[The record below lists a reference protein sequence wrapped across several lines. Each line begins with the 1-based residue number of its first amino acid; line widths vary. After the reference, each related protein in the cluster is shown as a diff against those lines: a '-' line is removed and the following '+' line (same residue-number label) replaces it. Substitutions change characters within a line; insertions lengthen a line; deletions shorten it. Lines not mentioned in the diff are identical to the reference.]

1 MYSYLT
7 GPLFKHRVECIA
19 EKFTELRKDL
29 DAERKWMS
37 KQWAKRDRELT
48 IVLEAT
54 SGMYGDLQ
62 GIAGRSLDEIDALE
76 GTMLLELDS

>member
-1 MYSYLT
+1 M
-7 GPLFKHRVECIA
+7 I
-19 EKFTELRKDL
+19 
-29 DAERKWMS
+29 

-62 GIAGRSLDEIDALE
+62 GIAVRSLQEIDALE
-76 GTMLLELDS
+76 GAMLLELES